1 MRFLTQTL
9 LAISA
14 FTTVAF
20 AQVLPNAG
28 ADQTIAFGS
37 SASLAGVLNNRSPLD
52 FWTADGNLST
62 ENCVLMYR
70 DGQPLASSPP
80 LHDSANHVF
89 GWPSDLIPINGQI
102 YGIESYRR
110 SLYTVDVQTGL
121 CSAIGPQNTWK
132 DVYSLAYDAAGDRLF
147 GVDLLKKQLLKFNR
161 STGVVTK
168 VGAQTLKGYYLIR
181 ALAYRPSNNLLY
193 AIDQGKSQL
202 ITINPVTG
210 VPTFLRQ
217 FPKIAT
223 QRVEELEFFND
234 QLYASLGLMDLQGDL
249 VAGQLQKIDLTTF
262 ARTDLGPIIED
273 CSPHSLV
280 INSVPEEFAWSVQ
293 SGPGTVGFSD
303 ARSLTS
309 TATFSVA
316 GVYELKLTAFALSG
330 PVADTLT
337 INVN

>member
-1 MRFLTQTL
+1 MQNHFCALVA
-9 LAISA
+9 LAALASISS
-14 FTTVAF
+14 
-20 AQVLPNAG
+20 AQVSPDAG
-28 ADQTIAFGS
+28 ADQDIAFGS
-37 SASLAGVLNNRSPLD
+37 SAALAGVLNNRSPLD
-52 FWTADGNLST
+52 FWTADGNLAT
-62 ENCVLMYR
+62 ENCILMYR
-70 DGQPLASSPP
+70 DGQPLGVSPP
-80 LHDSANHVF
+80 LHDAANHVF

-121 CSAIGPQNTWK
+121 CSAIGPQNTWH

-161 STGVVTK
+161 TTGVVTK

-181 ALAYRPSNNLLY
+181 ALAFRPSNGLLY

-210 VPTFLRQ
+210 VPTFVRQ

-223 QRVEELEFFND
+223 QRVEELEFYND
-234 QLYASLGLMDLQGDL
+234 QLYASLGLMNLAGDL
-249 VAGQLQKIDLTTF
+249 IAGQMQKIDLTTF
-262 ARTDLGPIIED
+262 NITNLGPIIQD

-280 INSVPEEFAWSVQ
+280 INSLPEEFSWSVQ
-293 SGPGTVGFSD
+293 SGPGTVTFSD

-309 TATFSVA
+309 NATFSA
-316 GVYELKLTAFALSG
+316 PGAYELVLTAFAVTG
-330 PVADTLT
+330 PVSDTLT
-337 INVN
+337 VNVN